1 MNEKEITG
9 EVPQMPGKGRRHQN
23 DTKTFEE
30 LTFAEQ
36 AKAINIK
43 VVWFL
48 LATRNHIQKC
58 IQEHGVRRAANIPGK
73 VAQQL
78 RSMADQLERL
88 ETGAVPTIDC
98 AIVSEEKLDD

>member
-1 MNEKEITG
+1 MKTTT
-9 EVPQMPGKGRRHQN
+9 PKRHKS

-30 LTFAEQ
+30 LTFSEQ

-48 LATRNHIQKC
+48 SATRNHINKC
-58 IQEHGVRRAANIPGK
+58 AQEHGPVRAGQVPSK

-78 RSMADQLERL
+78 RAMAEQIENLTTPTL
-88 ETGAVPTIDC
+88 PTIS
-98 AIVSEEKLDD
+98 AVEHK

>member
-1 MNEKEITG
+1 MGKE
-9 EVPQMPGKGRRHQN
+9 RRHQN

-48 LATRNHIQKC
+48 DATRNHIRKC
-58 IQEHGVRRAANIPGK
+58 AQEHGAGRSQDVPSK

-78 RSMADQLERL
+78 RSMADQVEAI
-88 ETGAVPTIDC
+88 ETPHVLTVATTI
-98 AIVSEEKLDD
+98 VKE

>member
-1 MNEKEITG
+1 MLVKRRLDSSSTADFSARKVVMSNDK
-9 EVPQMPGKGRRHQN
+9 RHQG

-30 LTFAEQ
+30 LTFSEQ

-48 LATRNHIQKC
+48 DATRSHIRKC
-58 IQEHGVRRAANIPGK
+58 VSEHGAGRAQGIPHK

-78 RSMADQLERL
+78 RSMADQLDAI
-88 ETGAVPTIDC
+88 ETPTVAGMI
-98 AIVSEEKLDD
+98 

>member
-1 MNEKEITG
+1 MKKAS
-9 EVPQMPGKGRRHQN
+9 PKRHKA

-43 VVWFL
+43 AVWFL
-48 LATRNHIQKC
+48 SATRNHANKC
-58 IQEHGVRRAANIPGK
+58 AQEHGSVRASQVPGK

-78 RSMADQLERL
+78 RSMAEQIENL
-88 ETGAVPTIDC
+88 TTPTVSTIS
-98 AIVSEEKLDD
+98 VSESE

>member
-1 MNEKEITG
+1 MNN
-9 EVPQMPGKGRRHQN
+9 GKRHQN

-48 LATRNHIQKC
+48 DATRSHIRKC
-58 IQEHGVRRAANIPGK
+58 SEVHGAARSANIPSK
-73 VAQQL
+73 VASQL
-78 RSMADQLERL
+78 RSMAEQIESIDTPSLPTL
-88 ETGAVPTIDC
+88 ACSETLPQ
-98 AIVSEEKLDD
+98 K

>member
-1 MNEKEITG
+1 MMTRE
-9 EVPQMPGKGRRHQN
+9 RRHQN

-30 LTFAEQ
+30 LTFSQQ

-48 LATRNHIQKC
+48 LATRNHMQKC
-58 IQEHGVRRAANIPGK
+58 VQEHGIRRAARMPSK

-78 RSMADQLERL
+78 RSMADQLERI
-88 ETGAVPTIDC
+88 EVGAVPTIDC
-98 AIVSEEKLDD
+98 AVIAEEDAGG

>member
-1 MNEKEITG
+1 MCCTCFRYVKEG
-9 EVPQMPGKGRRHQN
+9 EWLVNNDKRHQG

-30 LTFAEQ
+30 LTFSEQ

-48 LATRNHIQKC
+48 DATRSHIRKC
-58 IQEHGVRRAANIPGK
+58 VKVHGNTRAADVPQK

-78 RSMADQLERL
+78 RAMADQIEGI
-88 ETGAVPTIDC
+88 ETPAGLIVPATL
-98 AIVSEEKLDD
+98 AEK

>member
-1 MNEKEITG
+1 
-9 EVPQMPGKGRRHQN
+9 MPGNDRRHQK

-43 VVWFL
+43 VLWFL

-58 IQEHGVRRAANIPGK
+58 AHEHGVAKAAEIPGK
-73 VAQQL
+73 VARQL
-78 RSMADQLERL
+78 RSMADQVEQL
-88 ETGAVPTIDC
+88 ETGKVPTI
-98 AIVSEEKLDD
+98 KLRQVRGE